1 MSWRRYLEM
10 DPPSGRLAVVGAGAW
25 GTVLADVLGKK
36 GFDVDLW
43 VFEEEL
49 AGSFKE
55 THMNDLYLPG
65 HKVSGRINPTSDLGE
80 VVRGKDLIVM
90 VVPSHVYRS
99 VASRMIEHI
108 SSRVLIISASKGI
121 ENETLLSPFGIW
133 RDVFP
138 DGDFR
143 YVALSG
149 PSFAKEVIA
158 EVPSAVTVAGTTP
171 EAARVA
177 QVVFSTKFF
186 RAYTSLDVV
195 GVELGG
201 ALKNIIA
208 IAAGISDGLG
218 FGHNARA
225 ALITR
230 GIGEISRMGVRMGA
244 NPLTFSGLSGMGDLV
259 LTCTGDLSRNRTLG
273 LMLGRGMSLEEILA
287 STRTVAEGV
296 KTTRSAYELAK
307 RLEVDMPILEQ
318 VYHVLFEGRN
328 PRDGLRMLMERDL
341 KDEIESTYGK
351 IRVHAEG
358 LK

>member
-1 MSWRRYLEM
+1 MSWRQYLEM
-10 DPPSGRLAVVGAGAW
+10 ETPAGRLAVIGAGAW
-25 GTVLADVLGKK
+25 GTTLADLLGKK

-43 VFEEEL
+43 VFEEDL
-49 AGSFKE
+49 AERFKKARI
-55 THMNDLYLPG
+55 NDLYLPG
-65 HKVSGRINPTSDLGE
+65 HKVSARINPTSDLRE
-80 VVRGKDLIVM
+80 AVEHKDLLVM

-99 VASRMIEHI
+99 VAARMVEFI
-108 SSRVLIISASKGI
+108 SGRVLIISASKGI

-133 RDVFP
+133 RDVSP

-143 YVALSG
+143 YVAMSG
-149 PSFAKEVIA
+149 PSFAKEVVA

-177 QVVFSTKFF
+177 QVVFSTHYF

-201 ALKNIIA
+201 SLKNIIA

-218 FGHNARA
+218 LGHNARA

-296 KTTRSAYELAK
+296 ETTRSAYELAK
-307 RLEVDMPILEQ
+307 RLDVDMPILEQ
-318 VYHVLFEGRN
+318 VYHVLFEGRD
-328 PRDGLRMLMERDL
+328 PREGLRMLMERDL

-351 IRVHAEG
+351 IKVSTHT
-358 LK
+358 